1 MSTTET
7 DTSTGTD
14 AHGAAGANAPAD
26 ASATDDAASRKLS
39 TAPVEDLGQAVPGS
53 FGGVRTPGVLGAV
66 AWTGREVLGWVRWF
80 WRQLTSMRVALLLLF
95 LLSLTAIPG
104 SLVPQTAVD
113 PIRVDEFR
121 KNHPTLTPVYDKLQ
135 LFHVYSSV
143 WFSAVYILLF
153 VSLAGCILP
162 RCWQFVGQ
170 LRSKPP
176 AAPRDLTRMPA
187 HTTWRTDAEPE
198 QVAEA
203 AQRAL
208 RARRF
213 RVARTGTSLASEKGY
228 LRETGNL
235 LFHIALFG
243 LLLAFAAGQLWHG
256 HGTKVIV
263 EGDSFSNTATAYDEF
278 DPSAFY
284 TAADLPPFSFKLDD
298 FTATYARSGPDK
310 GTPRI
315 FKANIHYRKGA
326 TGKST
331 AASIEVNKPL
341 TISGSRVYLD
351 SHGYAPVVTVRDASG
366 QVAYTGPVVFL
377 PLDNNLTSHG
387 VIKVPDGQDKNGK
400 NEQLGF
406 SGLFLPSAT
415 VDPVQGPISTFPA
428 LDKPRLILNAYHGD
442 LGLDDGT
449 PQNVYQLDTKHL
461 KLFKAKD
468 GQPFAEELKE
478 GDTMKLPGGA
488 GTLTFDGVKTFAQF
502 EVNHQPGDGWA
513 LASAV
518 AAIIG
523 LAGSLF
529 IQRRRVWVRA
539 VPAPDGPGSVVEMAG
554 LGRSESARI
563 GEELGELV
571 GAVLPAAPVRTEPA
585 PDAGKT
591 DEPAPEAGETD
602 ESAPD
607 AGETG
612 GAGPAEPGT
621 PTEDASEDEG
631 ARA

>member
-7 DTSTGTD
+7 DTSTGTE
-14 AHGAAGANAPAD
+14 GAEVADANAAAADAGPAD
-26 ASATDDAASRKLS
+26 ADARARLS

-53 FGGVRTPGVLGAV
+53 FGGVRAPGLVGAV
-66 AWTGREVLGWVRWF
+66 AWTGREVVGWARWF
-80 WRQLTSMRVALLLLF
+80 WRQLTSMRVALILLF

-113 PIRVDEFR
+113 PIRVGEFH
-121 KNHPTLTPVYDKLQ
+121 KDHPTLAPIYDKLQ

-170 LRSKPP
+170 LRSAPP

-187 HTTWRTDAEPE
+187 HTTWRTATDPDG
-198 QVAEA
+198 VAEA
-203 AQRAL
+203 ARAVL
-208 RARRF
+208 RKRRF
-213 RVARTGTSLASEKGY
+213 RVARTGTSLAAEKGY

-235 LFHIALFG
+235 LFHIALFV

-256 HGTKVIV
+256 HGTKVV
-263 EGDSFSNTATAYDEF
+263 VQGDTFSNTTAEYDDFE
-278 DPSAFY
+278 PSAFY
-284 TAADLPPFSFKLDD
+284 TAANLPHFSFKLDD
-298 FTATYARSGPDK
+298 FTATYATSGPDK
-310 GTPRI
+310 GTPRV
-315 FKANIHYRKGA
+315 FRANIHYRTSAGA
-326 TGKST
+326 KPV

-341 TISGSRVYLD
+341 TIGGERVYLD
-351 SHGYAPVVTVRDASG
+351 SHGYAPVVTVRDAG
-366 QVAYTGPVVFL
+366 GKVAYAGPVIFL
-377 PLDNNLTSHG
+377 PMDNNLTSHG
-387 VIKVPDGQDKNGK
+387 VIKVPDGQYKNGK
-400 NEQLGF
+400 REQLGF
-406 SGLFLPSAT
+406 SGLFLPSAHN
-415 VDPVQGPISTFPA
+415 DPTQGPISTFPT
-428 LDKPRLILNAYHGD
+428 LRKPRLVLNAYHGD
-442 LGLDDGT
+442 LGLDSSV
-449 PQNVYQLDTKHL
+449 PQNVYELDTKHL
-461 KLFKAKD
+461 KLFRAKD
-468 GQPFAEELKE
+468 GQPFAEALKE
-478 GDTMKLPGGA
+478 GETMKLPNGA
-488 GTLTFDGVKTFAQF
+488 GTLTFDGVKPFAQF

-513 LASAV
+513 LGGAV

-571 GAVLPAAPVRTEPA
+571 GSLLPAAPVRTEPA

-591 DEPAPEAGETD
+591 D
-602 ESAPD
+602 
-607 AGETG
+607 
-612 GAGPAEPGT
+612 GADPAEPGT
-621 PTEDASEDEG
+621 PSEDEG